1 MGMRWG
7 RLVRN
12 PAMKMNHEKAIQIGG
27 GLPSNS
33 LVDGDWRG
41 GAVAGTGIR
50 RGLGISI
57 GRNSLADTLDA
68 ATGRL
73 DRDFA
78 HVSPSIDRLAK
89 ADLKDVQQVAAS
101 QLQLMI
107 ACHRIDATQ
116 ARRCFFWAMVA
127 AGMGFLLFL
136 LAALASIASGSVVAA
151 FVLVLSGCAMEAV
164 AGLLFGL
171 YSRSAAESR
180 DFHGRLEA
188 VQRHILAN
196 SICEGLSGDRK
207 EQTRAELARKVANI
221 HNASFL
227 INPLSAREP
236 TSDTRE
242 TRPT

>member
-1 MGMRWG
+1 
-7 RLVRN
+7 
-12 PAMKMNHEKAIQIGG
+12 MKKNHEKAIQIGG
-27 GLPSNS
+27 GLAGNS

-57 GRNSLADTLDA
+57 GRNGLADTLEAA
-68 ATGRL
+68 ATGHL
-73 DRDFA
+73 NRDFA
-78 HVSPSIDRLAK
+78 HVIPSIDRLAK
-89 ADLKDVQQVAAS
+89 ADPKDVQQVAAS

-116 ARRCFFWAMVA
+116 ARRCFFWALVA

-151 FVLVLSGCAMEAV
+151 VVLVLSGCAMEAV

-227 INPLSAREP
+227 TNPLSAREP

>member
-1 MGMRWG
+1 
-7 RLVRN
+7 
-12 PAMKMNHEKAIQIGG
+12 MKKNHEKAIQIGG
-27 GLPSNS
+27 GLAGNS
-33 LVDGDWRG
+33 LVDEDWHG

-57 GRNSLADTLDA
+57 GRNGLADTLEAA
-68 ATGRL
+68 ATGHL
-73 DRDFA
+73 NRDFA
-78 HVSPSIDRLAK
+78 HVIPSIDRLAK
-89 ADLKDVQQVAAS
+89 ADPKDVQQVAAS

-116 ARRCFFWAMVA
+116 ARRCFFWALVA

-227 INPLSAREP
+227 TNPLSAREP